1 MRTIFVVLSILILG
15 SLQSFAQDATVQVV
29 GQATAID
36 SDAIDVNGKR
46 LFLFGIEAF
55 ESKQTC
61 ILNGRVWHCGQI
73 AHRELEIIVAE
84 GEVSCVRRKE
94 VDRKR
99 MRFPWA
105 TCKIGE
111 MDIAEAMVR
120 RGMAFA
126 QREQSKD
133 YIAAEEEAKANLTG
147 VWKSNFL
154 TPWEYRDRLRG
165 M

>member
-1 MRTIFVVLSILILG
+1 
-15 SLQSFAQDATVQVV
+15 
-29 GQATAID
+29 
-36 SDAIDVNGKR
+36 
-46 LFLFGIEAF
+46 
-55 ESKQTC
+55 
-61 ILNGRVWHCGQI
+61 
-73 AHRELEIIVAE
+73 
-84 GEVSCVRRKE
+84 
-94 VDRKR
+94 

-120 RGMAFA
+120 RGMALA